1 MPEYVVVA
9 SGAVIVNTV
18 VLVVNAG
25 SVEFPTAT
33 VGALLY
39 AIGNVIV

>member
-1 MPEYVVVA
+1 MN
-9 SGAVIVNTV
+9 VIVNTV

-39 AIGNVIV
+39 AMGNVIDWFVVVSFS